1 VTRRGR
7 RLAVV
12 VALAATTVVVL
23 LAALSLGTSSAATLL
38 VTARSLTATRVAPP
52 CGTTPVPVTNPASAT
67 ATAPSTQV
75 VVSAPAACAGQ
86 PLRLRLYGANGAPLQ
101 TADVTGTV
109 AAAGTTTLTVPSY
122 AASGV
127 AGAALTLG
135 TWGRATTWTVTPSA
149 TPSPGTCSVVTAAGQ
164 PTGKPCEILDLTA
177 PQWWGTAPTRQAN
190 LYFHLSA
197 PNLASGERI
206 VVTLDLSQAVGLPSG
221 WRWSTSG
228 ASGGNLLPYPN
239 QSCSLLPSL
248 TAYAPTWAA
257 DGNQIYFPISEN
269 RAGQSNL
276 ICS

>member
-1 VTRRGR
+1 VTRRAR
-7 RLAVV
+7 RPAVV
-12 VALAATTVVVL
+12 VALAATAVVVL

-38 VTARSLTATRVAPP
+38 VTARSLTATRIAPP
-52 CGTTPVPVTNPASAT
+52 CGTAPVAVTNPAPASDT
-67 ATAPSTQV
+67 TPSTQV

-86 PLRLRLYGANGAPLQ
+86 PVRLRLYGANGAPLQ

-122 AASGV
+122 LATAVS
-127 AGAALTLG
+127 GAALTIG
-135 TWGRATTWTVTPSA
+135 TWGRATTWTTTPRSA
-149 TPSPGTCSVVTAAGQ
+149 PALGTCTVVTAAGQ

-177 PQWWGTAPTRQAN
+177 PEWWGSAPARQAN

-197 PNLASGERI
+197 PTFAAGEQL

-228 ASGGNLLPYPN
+228 ADAGNLLVYPN

-248 TAYAPTWAA
+248 TAYAPTWSAN
-257 DGNQIYFPISEN
+257 GQKVFFPIYEN
-269 RAGQSNL
+269 RAGRPNL
-276 ICS
+276 MCS